1 MAKLTRTQGVLA
13 VALAVALALVVPAAA
28 QMVGSGPMGGSM
40 MGGPMGGS
48 MMGGPMG
55 GSMMGGPMGGGMGG
69 GAGAALVEPTTQDN
83 EVAGYQFAIQA
94 LQTAIA
100 TYNENLGDPSY
111 DTAGYDTDPEPNALK
126 KELYRDLWAL
136 YDELGQHYRNRDQL
150 VNAAYVYESALGFF
164 PKPESAPAVGAGAM
178 AGGMGGPMGSSGG
191 PMMGS
196 GGPMMGGSSVLGSSG
211 GPMMGGAPMMG
222 SGGPMMGGSAP
233 MLGSGGP
240 MMGGM
245 GGGASAGGSADLW
258 DDLKPDVQRF
268 IRTGILASAYYRLGQ
283 VYYESYRGSDA
294 VPVLDYSADNAGP
307 ESLLPA
313 GPEEETQAGVDQSAL
328 GLLTQIK
335 LMTGDPNV
343 RSETTRLVLESQNS
357 AAAWANHGIAMMR
370 SGQQVE
376 ALRAFRRA
384 VAIPVEQDARNVE
397 AHVVAHNYMGVQEL
411 ERGDLEAASASFRRM
426 IDLLPMWDAQIPSS
440 KRYSVYREGQRKL
453 LSATVVAYSNLGIIS
468 TRRGQHQDAV
478 AYQDAAVQAAE
489 LLLNLEQEDRG
500 ASIGDVDRA
509 MSVVASAYQ
518 NAAMA
523 YRTRGGDAKGERS
536 READYQMAREYLE
549 RAATCDPGNAAT
561 WNALG
566 EMYYRLRRFGDAE
579 VAFQEAVRLD
589 GSVEAYRGNLT
600 AVGERLGDRPR

>member
-69 GAGAALVEPTTQDN
+69 GAGAALVEPTTQDD

-164 PKPESAPAVGAGAM
+164 PKPESAPAVGAAGAM

-191 PMMGS
+191 PMM
-196 GGPMMGGSSVLGSSG
+196 
-211 GPMMGGAPMMG
+211 
-222 SGGPMMGGSAP
+222 
-233 MLGSGGP
+233 GSGGP

-335 LMTGDPNV
+335 LITGDPNV

-426 IDLLPMWDAQIPSS
+426 IDLLPMWDAQIPST

>member
-1 MAKLTRTQGVLA
+1 
-13 VALAVALALVVPAAA
+13 
-28 QMVGSGPMGGSM
+28 
-40 MGGPMGGS
+40 
-48 MMGGPMG
+48 
-55 GSMMGGPMGGGMGG
+55 
-69 GAGAALVEPTTQDN
+69 
-83 EVAGYQFAIQA
+83 
-94 LQTAIA
+94 
-100 TYNENLGDPSY
+100 
-111 DTAGYDTDPEPNALK
+111 
-126 KELYRDLWAL
+126 
-136 YDELGQHYRNRDQL
+136 
-150 VNAAYVYESALGFF
+150 
-164 PKPESAPAVGAGAM
+164 
-178 AGGMGGPMGSSGG
+178 
-191 PMMGS
+191 
-196 GGPMMGGSSVLGSSG
+196 
-211 GPMMGGAPMMG
+211 
-222 SGGPMMGGSAP
+222 
-233 MLGSGGP
+233 
-240 MMGGM
+240 
-245 GGGASAGGSADLW
+245 
-258 DDLKPDVQRF
+258 
-268 IRTGILASAYYRLGQ
+268 
-283 VYYESYRGSDA
+283 
-294 VPVLDYSADNAGP
+294 
-307 ESLLPA
+307 
-313 GPEEETQAGVDQSAL
+313 
-328 GLLTQIK
+328 
-335 LMTGDPNV
+335 
-343 RSETTRLVLESQNS
+343 
-357 AAAWANHGIAMMR
+357 MMR

-426 IDLLPMWDAQIPSS
+426 IDLLPIWDAQIPSS

>member
-69 GAGAALVEPTTQDN
+69 GAGAALVEPTTQDD

-196 GGPMMGGSSVLGSSG
+196 GGPMMGG
-211 GPMMGGAPMMG
+211 
-222 SGGPMMGGSAP
+222 
-233 MLGSGGP
+233 
-240 MMGGM
+240 M

-335 LMTGDPNV
+335 LITGDPNV

-426 IDLLPMWDAQIPSS
+426 IDLLPMWDAQIPST